1 MKYWRVWKIW
11 FGYPIGL
18 VENINPTL
26 AWQGDETNGL
36 VVFSIDILLPCVLSL
51 IHTIMDEYLFI
62 RKPKK
67 EWKEPQLFW
76 TKVLTMENGLFTF
89 SKESVNFNTI
99 IRAFAHNQL
108 QWRYIENK
116 LCNYFRV
123 ENWDLR
129 IIDAYPGECETD
141 QDYKDFIQRI
151 WNVAKTIADEIH
163 II

>member
-1 MKYWRVWKIW
+1 MD
-11 FGYPIGL
+11 
-18 VENINPTL
+18 INNYLYIEKPVNE
-26 AWQGDETNGL
+26 WE
-36 VVFSIDILLPCVLSL
+36 PRLSWNQ
-51 IHTIMDEYLFI
+51 IFTSKN
-62 RKPKK
+62 R
-67 EWKEPQLFW
+67 
-76 TKVLTMENGLFTF
+76 LFTF
-89 SKESVNFNTI
+89 EKQSVNFNTI

-108 QWRYIENK
+108 QWKYIENK

-141 QDYKDFIQRI
+141 QDYRSFIERI

>member
-1 MKYWRVWKIW
+1 MSDLSDIQT
-11 FGYPIGL
+11 GL
-18 VENINPTL
+18 VEGEPY
-26 AWQGDETNGL
+26 GL
-36 VVFSIDILLPCVLSL
+36 VVFSIYILPSTFYNL
-51 IHTIMDEYLFI
+51 IIHIMNINDYLYI
-62 RKPKK
+62 KKPVK
-67 EWKEPQLFW
+67 EWEPRMFW
-76 TKVLTMENGLFTF
+76 TQILTPENRLFTF
-89 SKESVNFNTI
+89 DKQSVNFNTI

-141 QDYKDFIQRI
+141 QDYKDFIERI
-151 WNVAKTIADEIH
+151 WNVAKSIADEIH